1 MRILLLLSESWNDQT
16 SPNNNMTNWF
26 KNFPNADIWTISGSS
41 QLPENQ
47 CCSNYFLI
55 GENAMIKSIFG
66 DSKAGVRYCLN
77 ELREKSVSL
86 CTNVD
91 ISQNKKVKKIFSSEL
106 ARLARDI
113 VWRLGKYD
121 LGGLEDFIDECN
133 PDIVFSQRRGSI
145 KMCRLEKT
153 VKLFTNAPMVVY
165 TGDDE
170 YSLKQFSFSPI
181 FWLRRF
187 WVRSWLKKMIPTY
200 KLFYSQSQ
208 RQMNEF
214 SSRFNVPTKFLVK
227 CGEFEQGKIHK
238 QVGNPIQLV
247 YAGKLYCNRWKTLGM
262 IADAIKELNNVMGGI
277 RFQLNIYTSDS
288 ITGNQNRKLN
298 DGLHSI
304 IHGKVSASQLTAIFK
319 KADIVLHV
327 ESFDL
332 KNRLLTQDS
341 FSTKVMDCLAS
352 GCAVMTV
359 CWEGHAAYQYLKEKD
374 AGIVAS
380 SKAEVAL
387 QLKKISDNP
396 MLVNEYAKKA
406 YECGKKNHQRE
417 QVQEMLLKD
426 FETVILETIC

>member
-1 MRILLLLSESWNDQT
+1 MRILLLLSESWNDRT

-26 KNFPNADIWTISGSS
+26 QNFPNVEIWTISGSS

-47 CCSNYFLI
+47 CCVNYFLVS
-55 GENAMIKSIFG
+55 ENAMIKSIF
-66 DSKAGVRYCLN
+66 DVRKAGSRYCLSEN
-77 ELREKSVSL
+77 REKEFSF
-86 CTNVD
+86 CTSID
-91 ISQNKKVKKIFSSEL
+91 ISQNKKIKKIFSGEL

-113 VWRLGKYD
+113 VWRFGKYD
-121 LGGLEDFIDECN
+121 LDGLKKFIEECN

-153 VKLFTNAPMVVY
+153 VGLFTNAPIIVY

-170 YSLKQFSFSPI
+170 YSLNQFSLSPI

-187 WVRSWLKKMIPTY
+187 WVRSWLKKTIPTY
-200 KLFYSQSQ
+200 KLFYSQSE
-208 RQMNEF
+208 RQMKEF
-214 SSRFNVPTKFLVK
+214 SLEFNVPTKFLVK
-227 CGEFEQGKIHK
+227 CGEFNEEKIHT
-238 QVGNPIQLV
+238 QVGKPIQLV

-262 IADAIKELNNVMGGI
+262 IADAIKEVNDAMGEV
-277 RFQLNIYTSDS
+277 RFQLNIYTGDLVTR
-288 ITGNQNRKLN
+288 IQNRKLN

-304 IHGKVSASQLTAIFK
+304 IHGKVPASWLTTIFK

-332 KNRLLTQDS
+332 RNRLLTQDS

-352 GCAVMTV
+352 GCAVMAV

-374 AGIVAS
+374 AAITAS
-380 SKAEVAL
+380 SKVEVADK
-387 QLKKISDNP
+387 LKLLSDNP
-396 MLVNEYAKKA
+396 MLMVEYAKKA

-417 QVQEMLLKD
+417 QIQEMLLKD
-426 FETVILETIC
+426 FETIIMENIC